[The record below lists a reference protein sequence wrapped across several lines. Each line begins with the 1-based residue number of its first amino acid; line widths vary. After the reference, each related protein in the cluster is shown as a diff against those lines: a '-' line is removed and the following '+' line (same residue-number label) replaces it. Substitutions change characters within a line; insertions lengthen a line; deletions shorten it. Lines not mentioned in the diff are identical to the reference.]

1 MQCEQARE
9 QINALADG
17 ELAEAIASRVGRHL
31 VECGACRDE
40 WDRICALG
48 ERARAWRDVCAPP
61 GLRGWIAAAL
71 WVSEAAGCG
80 GGDALP
86 DGSGMSALRAFLAQ
100 DGDDGTKGTE

>member
-9 QINALADG
+9 QLNALADD

-31 VECGACRDE
+31 VECGACQEE

-61 GLRGWIAAAL
+61 DLRGRIAAAL
-71 WVSEAAGCG
+71 WISDAAGCG
-80 GGDALP
+80 DAASP

-100 DGDDGTKGTE
+100 GGDDGTKGTES